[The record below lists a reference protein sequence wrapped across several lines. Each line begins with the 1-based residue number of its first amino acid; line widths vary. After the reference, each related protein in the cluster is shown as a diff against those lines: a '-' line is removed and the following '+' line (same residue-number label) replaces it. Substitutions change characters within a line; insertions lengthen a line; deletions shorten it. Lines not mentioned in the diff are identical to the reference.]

1 MAANTPLL
9 FNFSTNSV
17 APHHYRNA
25 DRTGPFPCPNFR
37 MMYNVMYRSAIVIRK
52 QIYLDHRHN
61 DTVQKIA
68 RARGVSE
75 AEVIREAID
84 AHGGRQIRKSAL
96 DPKAWARAL
105 KFMRSLKSRTG
116 ASRRKWNREELYE
129 DRLKRYAN
137 RTR

>member
-1 MAANTPLL
+1 M
-9 FNFSTNSV
+9 
-17 APHHYRNA
+17 
-25 DRTGPFPCPNFR
+25 
-37 MMYNVMYRSAIVIRK
+37 IRK

-61 DTVQKIA
+61 EAVQKIA

-105 KFMRSLKSRTG
+105 KLMRSMRALKSKAG
-116 ASRRKWNREELYE
+116 VSRRKWNREELYE
-129 DRLKRYAN
+129 DRLKRYAT